1 MSQGLVTGKVARDNS
16 LYLREYTGKLNDETL
31 LWSHIFNPEKTLFLR
46 LSSYYT
52 QKYKNPRGVED
63 TVKCSTSLSSF
74 SSTHVKKKKKQQKT
88 QAK

>member
-1 MSQGLVTGKVARDNS
+1 MYEPGPSRCLS
-16 LYLREYTGKLNDETL
+16 LAKLSETIVSTLREYTGKLNDETF
-31 LWSHIFNPEKTLFLR
+31 LWNHISNPEKTLFLR

-52 QKYKNPRGVED
+52 QKYKNPRGVEE

-74 SSTHVKKKKKQQKT
+74 SSTHVKK